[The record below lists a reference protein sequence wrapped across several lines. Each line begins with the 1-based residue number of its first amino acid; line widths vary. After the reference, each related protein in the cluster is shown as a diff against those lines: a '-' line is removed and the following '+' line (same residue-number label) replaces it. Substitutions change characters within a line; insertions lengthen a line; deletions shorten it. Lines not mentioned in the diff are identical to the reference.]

1 MVSFFLLLFFWSELS
16 VPRRKKVMIFLFS
29 KDKGNPI
36 MSANASIIQED
47 EKLYSPEIVESIQS
61 AQAVESNQVL
71 RETWVRQDLEKTP
84 SQVGVLD

>member
-1 MVSFFLLLFFWSELS
+1 
-16 VPRRKKVMIFLFS
+16 
-29 KDKGNPI
+29 